1 MKLKVRII
9 SPLIAILGISPIILQ
24 HFVPDLLPSPINITT
39 TPTTTKVSTFY
50 KGIRLNVTVNDTSPR
65 VGDSVLMDI
74 RVTNVNS
81 SDQIGYFFDSI
92 SMTILNSEGK
102 SVWACMIW
110 YSRGYALSNTSI
122 IPGYVNL
129 TLHRTRGEAFVW
141 KVETSPNFEEVK
153 PGESYYIIANCGL
166 SSKSEYWINIES
178 DPIRVKIR
186 S

>member
-1 MKLKVRII
+1 MKLKLRVIL
-9 SPLIAILGISPIILQ
+9 PLIAILGITPIILQ
-24 HFVPDLLPSPINITT
+24 HFVPDLLPSPIKITT
-39 TPTTTKVSTFY
+39 TPTMAKVSTFY

-65 VGDSVLMDI
+65 VGDSVLIDV

-92 SMTILNSEGK
+92 DMTILNSEGK

-141 KVETSPNFEEVK
+141 KVETFPYFEEIK
-153 PGESYYIIANCGL
+153 PGESYYIVANCCL
-166 SSKSEYWINIES
+166 QIKSEYSINIES
-178 DPIRVKIR
+178 DPIRIKIR